1 MDFPSELRQV
11 RSRLALFQAST
22 EKAMVSVQFGW
33 VMVTISGK

>member
-1 MDFPSELRQV
+1 MDFPLELRRV

-22 EKAMVSVQFGW
+22 EKAMVCAQLGW